1 MKKTTT
7 TRNFFALIMKVTG
20 VPTLLV
26 LLLAGMAYGRT
37 GLAQEMLNRPVTV
50 EADRRELRVVLNQ
63 LEKSARVR
71 FSYVPALIRD
81 HKVSVAAHNQR
92 LSEVL
97 EKLLRPLRIQY
108 SVAGGYII
116 LNRETD
122 PAGLNNPSASPEG
135 NEYAQISQKISV
147 PVEETISGKV
157 TGENNEVLPGV
168 SVVLKGTTRGTTT
181 DAEGQYRLTVPDR
194 KAVLVFSFVGFT
206 SQEIT
211 IGNQSIIHVTL
222 QPDTKSLNE
231 IVVVGYGTQKKV
243 NVTGAISMVDGKNLK
258 QAPTTHVTNTL
269 AGRVAGVIAVNRSGE
284 PGSEGSDLFIRGR
297 STLGDNSPLIVVDG
311 IPSLLGGLDK
321 LDPNDIESVSVL
333 KDASASIY
341 GSRAANGVILVKTKR
356 GKTGKPTI
364 DYSFN
369 QGFVSPTRL
378 PEMADAALYA
388 QLVNEIQEYAGGQP
402 RFTAD
407 DITKFRDGSSP
418 WTHPNTNWVDAVIKP
433 TSLQN
438 RQNLSLR
445 GGSDKVRYFVSLG
458 TLFEDA
464 VYRNSATN
472 YKQQNLRINLD
483 ADVNEYVRLTFDV
496 QGRHSNKNY
505 PPVSASSIFRFLL
518 RGRPTETAVWPNGL
532 PGPDIEQGNNPV
544 VTSTNTSG
552 YNRHDINLGNI
563 IFGFNIK
570 IPGVDGL
577 SVDGNL
583 AASKELTHK
592 KNFIKPWTLYTFGGF
607 DSQNNPILNGAE
619 RGVVKPQ
626 LTETFVH
633 EQQVT
638 FNAKINYNRAFGLH
652 NLSTFVAYEQNEQ
665 KGNDFYGL
673 RKFFI
678 SPIVDQLFAGGQD
691 EREVSGKA
699 FEAARRNYFGRV
711 SYQYNDKYLFDFN
724 WRYDGS
730 QNFPSDRRFGFFP
743 GFSAG
748 WVISNEGF
756 WKNNVNTVSFLKM
769 RGSWGQMGNDKVS
782 SYQYLSIYGF
792 DSGTIPGAIFGNN
805 LSLNSAIY
813 PVRIPNP
820 NITWEVAN
828 TFNFGLESHFL
839 NGALTVEADY
849 FNTKRSNILI
859 PRTAS
864 VPDYTG
870 MVLPDENLGKVRN
883 RGFDAQISYR
893 KTFGKVKFDLA
904 GTVSYSRNKIL
915 FWDESPNVPDYQR
928 YTGSTIGSKLYY
940 DAIGVFKDID
950 QVNSTPRVSGAR
962 PGDVI
967 FRDVNSDGKIDALD
981 QIRVNQSEFPNLT
994 YGLNLGVQY
1003 GGFDLNMLWQG
1014 AGDANQ
1020 YVRTES
1026 GLIGNFPR
1034 EYVENRWT
1042 KENPSATVPRV
1053 FDNREYWI
1061 TQQNTYWLYNTNY
1074 LRLKTLQ
1081 IGYTIPATFT
1091 QKLKVQNLR
1100 FYVSGQNLLTI
1111 DKVKLFDPEVPN
1123 GSGQYYPQIKIL
1135 NAGVSLSF

>member
-7 TRNFFALIMKVTG
+7 KRNVFALFMKITG
-20 VPTLLV
+20 VPMMLV
-26 LLLAGMAYGRT
+26 LLLAGMAYGRN
-37 GLAQEMLNRPVTV
+37 GLAQELLNRTV
-50 EADRRELRVVLNQ
+50 SVDADQRELRTVLNQ
-63 LEKSARVR
+63 LEKSAKVR
-71 FSYVPALIRD
+71 FSYMPALIRD
-81 HKVSVAAHNQR
+81 RKVSVTAHNQP

-97 EKLLRPLRIQY
+97 GKMLRPLRIQY

-116 LNRETD
+116 LNRESD
-122 PAGLNNPSASPEG
+122 PSGPTNQPAQSEG
-135 NEYAQISQKISV
+135 NDHAGAAKSAV
-147 PVEETISGKV
+147 LPAEETISGKV

-181 DAEGQYRLTVPDR
+181 DANGQYRLAVPDR
-194 KAVLVFSFVGFT
+194 QAVLVFSFVGFT

-211 IGNQSIIHVTL
+211 VGNQSVVNINL
-222 QPDTKSLNE
+222 QPDTKSLSE

-243 NVTGAISMVDGKNLK
+243 NVTGAISMVDGKTLN

-269 AGRVAGVIAVNRSGE
+269 AGRVAGVTAFNRSGE
-284 PGSEGSDLFIRGR
+284 PGSDGSTLLIRGR
-297 STLGDNSPLIVVDG
+297 STLGDSSPLIVVDG

-321 LDPNDIESVSVL
+321 IDPNDIESVSVL

-341 GSRAANGVILVKTKR
+341 GSRAANGVILIKTKR
-356 GKTGKPTI
+356 GSSGKPTI
-364 DYSFN
+364 SYNFN

-378 PEMADAALYA
+378 PEMADAPLYA

-402 RFTAD
+402 KFTQE

-433 TSLQN
+433 VSLQN

-445 GGSDKVRYFVSLG
+445 GGSEKVRYFVSLG

-483 ADVNEYVRLTFDV
+483 ADVNQYVRLMFDV

-505 PPVSASSIFRFLL
+505 PPVSAGSIFRFLL
-518 RGRPTETAVWPNGL
+518 RGRPTETAIWPNGL

-552 YNRHDINLGNI
+552 YNQHDINLGNI
-563 IFGFNIK
+563 IFGANIK
-570 IPGVDGL
+570 IPGVEGL

-592 KNFIKPWTLYTFGGF
+592 KNFIKPWMLYTFGGF
-607 DSQNNPILNGAE
+607 DAQNNPILNGAS
-619 RGVVKPQ
+619 RGVAKPE
-626 LTETFVH
+626 LSEAFVH

-638 FNAKINYNRAFGLH
+638 FNAKINYNRAFGPH

-665 KGNDFYGL
+665 KGNEFSGK
-673 RKFFI
+673 RKFFV

-691 EREVSGKA
+691 EREITGLAS
-699 FEAARRNYFGRV
+699 EEARRNYFGRV
-711 SYQYNDKYLFDFN
+711 SYQYNEKYLFDFN

-730 QNFPSDRRFGFFP
+730 QNFPRHQRYGFFP

-748 WVISNEGF
+748 WVVSNEGF
-756 WKNNVNTVSFLKM
+756 WKNNINAVNFLKL
-769 RGSWGQMGNDKVS
+769 RGSWGQMGNDKVK
-782 SYQYLSIYGF
+782 SYQFLSIYGF

-828 TFNFGLESHFL
+828 TFNLGVETHFF

-849 FNTKRSNILI
+849 FYTNRSNILI
-859 PRTAS
+859 PRSAS
-864 VPDYTG
+864 TPEYTG

-893 KTFGKVKFDLA
+893 KTFGKVKFDVA
-904 GTVSYSRNKIL
+904 GTASYSRNKIM

-928 YTGSTIGSKLYY
+928 RTGSTIGSGLYY
-940 DAIGVFKDID
+940 DAIGVFKTVDE
-950 QVNSTPRVSGAR
+950 VNSTPRFAGAR

-967 FRDVNSDGKIDALD
+967 FRDVNNDGKIDALD
-981 QIRVNQSEFPNLT
+981 QIRINKSEFPNLT
-994 YGLNLGVQY
+994 YGLNIGLQY
-1003 GGFDLNMLWQG
+1003 AGFDLTMLWQG

-1034 EYVENRWT
+1034 AYVENRWT
-1042 KENPSATVPRV
+1042 KDNPNATVPRV

-1061 TQQNTYWLYNTNY
+1061 TQTNTHWLYDTDY

-1081 IGYTIPATFT
+1081 IGYNIPAGLT
-1091 QKLKVQNLR
+1091 QKLKMQNLR
-1100 FYVSGQNLLTI
+1100 VYVSGQNLITI
-1111 DKVKLFDPEVPN
+1111 DKVKIFDPEVSS
-1123 GSGQYYPQIKIL
+1123 GSGQYYPQTKIL
-1135 NAGVSLSF
+1135 NAGVSVSF